1 MLPAFGDDG
10 LISRTSLEIIT
21 LLTMRENL
29 TEDGKRIVEM
39 VLGNELIIDYS
50 FNKLLNPL
58 ITIQVQE
65 EVLTQFNG

>member
-1 MLPAFGDDG
+1 
-10 LISRTSLEIIT
+10 
-21 LLTMRENL
+21 MRENL